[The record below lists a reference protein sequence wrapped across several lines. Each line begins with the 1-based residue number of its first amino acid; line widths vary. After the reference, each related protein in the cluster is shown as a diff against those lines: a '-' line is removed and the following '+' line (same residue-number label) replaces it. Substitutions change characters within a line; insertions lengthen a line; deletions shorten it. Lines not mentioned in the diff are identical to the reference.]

1 MAIFSSKKSLIGL
14 DIGSE
19 VIKAAQINETKD
31 GYELVNFGMLR
42 LAEAGG
48 TANRAENSNEIAV
61 QVRDLLENLKIHAKM
76 VATSISGYSV
86 IVKQLSLP
94 YPTKKDLMANIQW
107 EAEQHIPFGVQD
119 VTMDVHV
126 VGQNKDNPEYTDVIL
141 VAAKNDVVQSTIQL
155 LGKAKLAAG
164 VIDLDL
170 FALENAY
177 EINYPYE
184 EGCVALIDI
193 GASQL
198 KINVVRESSSI
209 FTREVSQ
216 AGKLITQRVQSKFSI
231 SALDAERVKITGRP
245 PKGESVEVLK
255 KIFEDSATV
264 WALEIKRAFDFVT
277 SSTKGIQITKVYLS
291 GGSSLL
297 PGFPRFLQDRI
308 GIEVELFNPFAN
320 VSFDP
325 KRIDPDYLKAV
336 GPQAVVCMGLA
347 LRKVGD
353 S

>member
-1 MAIFSSKKSLIGL
+1 MGVFQSKKSLVGL

-19 VIKAAQINETKD
+19 VIKVAQINESKD
-31 GYELVNFGMLR
+31 GYELIDFGMLR
-42 LAEAGG
+42 LPPEGDFSSRGDHAE
-48 TANRAENSNEIAV
+48 EIAKH
-61 QVRDLLENLKIHAKM
+61 VRDLLDNLKIRNRL

-119 VTMDVHV
+119 VTLDVHV
-126 VGQNKDNPEYTDVIL
+126 VGQSKDNPEATDVIL
-141 VAAKNDVVQSTIQL
+141 VAAKNDVVQSTINL
-155 LGKAKLAAG
+155 LDLARLTAG

-170 FALENAY
+170 FALENSY
-177 EINYPYE
+177 EVNYPYE

-193 GASQL
+193 GANQL
-198 KINVVRESSSI
+198 KINVVRDGVSI

-216 AGKLITQRVQSKFSI
+216 AGKIISQRIQNKFSVTPT
-231 SALDAERVKITGRP
+231 DAEQIKLSGKAPQRGA
-245 PKGESVEVLK
+245 VEDLK
-255 KIFEDSATV
+255 KIFEDAATV
-264 WALEIKRAFDFVT
+264 WALEIKRAFDFVL
-277 SSTKGIQITKVYLS
+277 SSTRGVAISKVYVS

-297 PGFPRFLQDRI
+297 PGFAGFLQDKI
-308 GIEVELFNPFAN
+308 GVEVELFDPFAN
-320 VSFDP
+320 ISYDP
-325 KRIDPDYLKAV
+325 KKIDPEYLKAV
-336 GPQAVVCMGLA
+336 GPQAAVCVGLA

>member
-1 MAIFSSKKSLIGL
+1 VGLFKAKKTMVGL
-14 DIGSE
+14 DLGAE
-19 VIKAAQINETKD
+19 VIKVAQLEESKA

-42 LAEAGG
+42 FPPDKDYSSRG
-48 TANRAENSNEIAV
+48 ENSQEIAHHI
-61 QVRDLLENLKIHAKM
+61 RNLLHNTKIKSKM

-119 VTMDVHV
+119 VTLDVHV

-141 VAAKNDVVQSTIQL
+141 VAAKNDVVQSTL
-155 LGKAKLAAG
+155 HTLSLANLMAG

-170 FALENAY
+170 FAMENVY
-177 EINYPYE
+177 EVNYPYQ

-193 GASQL
+193 GAHQL
-198 KINVVRESSSI
+198 KINVLRDCVSI

-216 AGKLITQRVQSKFSI
+216 AGKLINQKIRSKFGVTAAEAEQSKL
-231 SALDAERVKITGRP
+231 AGKP
-245 PKGESVEVLK
+245 PKDGPVNALRT
-255 KIFEDSATV
+255 IFEDYATI

-277 SSTKGIQITKVYLS
+277 SSIRNVQIGKVYLS

-297 PGFPRFLQDRI
+297 PGFPNFLQDKL
-308 GIEVELFNPFAN
+308 GVAVELLDPFAN
-320 VSFDP
+320 ITVDP
-325 KRIDPDYLKAV
+325 DRIDPEYIKAV
-336 GPQAVVCMGLA
+336 GPQAAVSIGLA

>member
-1 MAIFSSKKSLIGL
+1 MGVFQSKKSLVGL

-19 VIKAAQINETKD
+19 VIKVAQINEGKD
-31 GYELVNFGMLR
+31 GYELADFGMLR
-42 LAEAGG
+42 LPPEGDFS
-48 TANRAENSNEIAV
+48 NRGEHADEIAKHI
-61 QVRDLLENLKIHAKM
+61 RDLLDNLKIRNKL

-119 VTMDVHV
+119 VTLDVHV
-126 VGQNKDNPEYTDVIL
+126 VGQAKDNPESTDVIL
-141 VAAKNDVVQSTIQL
+141 VAAKNDVVQSTIYL
-155 LGKAKLAAG
+155 LNMAKLTAG

-170 FALENAY
+170 FALANSY

-198 KINVVRESSSI
+198 KINVVRDGISI

-216 AGKLITQRVQSKFSI
+216 AGKIISQRIQNKFSVTPAEAEQAKL
-231 SALDAERVKITGRP
+231 SGRAPNEGSVDA
-245 PKGESVEVLK
+245 LK
-255 KIFEDSATV
+255 KIFEDAATV
-264 WALEIKRAFDFVT
+264 WALEIKRAFDFVF
-277 SSTKGIQITKVYLS
+277 SSTRGVAISKVYVS
-291 GGSSLL
+291 GGSALL
-297 PGFPRFLQDRI
+297 PGFTSFLQDKI
-308 GIEVELFNPFAN
+308 GVEVELLDPFAN
-320 VSFDP
+320 ISYDP
-325 KRIDPDYLKAV
+325 KKIDPEYLKAV
-336 GPQAVVCMGLA
+336 GPQAAVCVGLA

>member
-1 MAIFSSKKSLIGL
+1 MALFSSKKSLIGL

-19 VIKAAQINETKD
+19 VLKAAQINETKE

-42 LAEAGG
+42 LAPESDYSSRGEHG
-48 TANRAENSNEIAV
+48 EEIAEHI
-61 QVRDLLENLKIHAKM
+61 RTLLDNLRVKAKM
-76 VATSISGYSV
+76 VATSLSGYSV

-126 VGQNKDNPEYTDVIL
+126 VGQNKDNAEYTDVIL
-141 VAAKNDVVQSTIQL
+141 VAAKNDVVQNTIQM
-155 LGKAKLAAG
+155 LGRAKLTAG

-177 EINYPYE
+177 EVNYPYE

-193 GASQL
+193 GANQL
-198 KINVVRESSSI
+198 KINVVREGVSI

-216 AGKLITQRVQSKFSI
+216 AGKLITQRIQTKFGVP
-231 SALDAERVKITGRP
+231 AAEAERAKVTGKP
-245 PKGESVEVLK
+245 PKGEPVETLK

-264 WALEIKRAFDFVT
+264 WALEVKRAFDFV
-277 SSTKGIQITKVYLS
+277 SSSAKGVRISKVYLS

-297 PGFPRFLQDRI
+297 PGFPRFLQDKI

-320 VSFDP
+320 ISFDP
-325 KRIDPDYLKAV
+325 KKIDPDYLKAV
-336 GPQAVVCMGLA
+336 GPQAAVCVGLA

>member
-1 MAIFSSKKSLIGL
+1 MAFIKSKKSLIGL

-19 VIKAAQINETKD
+19 VVKVAQTNETKD
-31 GYELVNFGMLR
+31 GLELVNFGMLR
-42 LAEAGG
+42 LPPDSDFSNRGEKAE
-48 TANRAENSNEIAV
+48 EIARYI
-61 QVRDLLENLKIHAKM
+61 RDLLDNLKIKSKL

-94 YPTKKDLMANIQW
+94 YATKKDLMVNLQW

-119 VTMDVHV
+119 VAMDVHV
-126 VGQNKDNPEYTDVIL
+126 VGRNKDNPDFTDVVL
-141 VAAKNDVVQSTIQL
+141 VAAKSDVIKSTQQL
-155 LGKAKLAAG
+155 LTLAKLIPG
-164 VIDLDL
+164 VIDLDM

-177 EINYPYE
+177 EINYPHE

-193 GASQL
+193 GAHQL
-198 KINVVRESSSI
+198 KINVVRDGVSI

-216 AGKLITQRVQSKFSI
+216 AGRIISQRIQNKFGVTATEAEEAKL
-231 SALDAERVKITGRP
+231 TGEP
-245 PKGESVEVLK
+245 PGNGSLEALK
-255 KIFEDSATV
+255 KIFEDAATV

-277 SSTKGIQITKVYLS
+277 SSVRGVEISKVYLS

-297 PGFPRFLQDRI
+297 AGFPQFLGEKI
-308 GIEVELFNPFAN
+308 GVDVELINPFN
-320 VSFDP
+320 NIMYDP
-325 KRIDPDYLKAV
+325 GKIDPDYLKAV
-336 GPQAVVCMGLA
+336 GPQAAVCVGLA